1 MNHLKVNPIGIDFAI
16 QKLQVYLYDK
26 LGYSNFNGYGRCY
39 PIEREGKTT
48 PNRYVGNN
56 EYEEVLLNDNL
67 SGHFFFTENP
77 VSKKNTSGLLETEVS
92 IIFLVD
98 LSKIKPSVERTDE
111 EVRMEIEQILWHKN
125 TQFPITEI
133 VRGQKVLEDF
143 DSDNFDMQPYCF
155 LKFKGLLKYNIND
168 C

>member
-1 MNHLKVNPIGIDFAI
+1 MNYTKANPVGIDKAI

-26 LGYSNFNGYGRCY
+26 LGYSNFNGYGRAY
-39 PIEREGKTT
+39 PLEKDGKTT

-56 EYEEVLLNDNL
+56 EYEEIFLNDNL

-77 VSKKNTSGLLETEVS
+77 TSKKNTSGLLETEVS

-98 LSKIKPSVERTDE
+98 LSKIKPSTERTDE
-111 EVRMEIEQILWHKN
+111 EVRMEIEQLLWHKKE
-125 TQFPITEI
+125 FEVFEI
-133 VRGQKVLEDF
+133 IRGQKVLEDF
-143 DSDNFDMQPYCF
+143 DTDIFDMQPYCF
-155 LKFKGLLKYNIND
+155 LKFKGILKYKIN